1 MASPAPQPTY
11 RIERGSPDDL
21 DLVMD
26 VMETAFGNRFGEAW
40 TRSQC
45 SGILPMAGVS
55 LALAR
60 DDDGTGVVGFSL
72 ARTIAGEAELLL
84 IAVAPGHH
92 RRGIGLQLLG
102 DFLDRARD
110 NGASRVHLEVR
121 YGNPAIAMYRA
132 AGFTEVGRRRN
143 YYRGSDGR
151 RFDALTFARDF
162 AGKH

>member
-11 RIERGSPDDL
+11 RIERGSSDDL
-21 DLVMD
+21 DLVMH
-26 VMETAFGNRFGEAW
+26 VMEAAFGNRFGEAW

-72 ARTIAGEAELLL
+72 SRTIAGEAELLL
-84 IAVAPGHH
+84 LAVAPGHH

-102 DFLDRARD
+102 DFIERARD
-110 NGASRVHLEVR
+110 SGASKVHLEVR
-121 YGNPAIAMYRA
+121 DGNPAIAMYRA
-132 AGFTEVGRRRN
+132 AGFLPVGRRRN

-162 AGKH
+162 DGTR